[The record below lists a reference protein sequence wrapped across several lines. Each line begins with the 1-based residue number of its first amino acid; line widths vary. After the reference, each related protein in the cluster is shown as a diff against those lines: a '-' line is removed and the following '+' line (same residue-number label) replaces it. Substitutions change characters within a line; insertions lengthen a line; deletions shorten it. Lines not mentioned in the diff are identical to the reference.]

1 MCWIWRLRVPST
13 EVPIGMPLRHL
24 LWLSVA
30 VALSYANIGRGEFQF
45 DDFKVIVDNPA
56 VHDWASWHS
65 TEGQGVFGIRPL
77 LKLSYLLN
85 WLSGWGVAGFHWV
98 NLLLHLANT
107 WLVYR
112 LAWHFGAAL
121 PDAQNRSLLALGSA
135 LLFAVHPANTEAVT
149 YVCGRSVSLMAF
161 FYLAAVA
168 LYAAARTQGNTWR
181 LHVWVPV
188 LFVMALAVKE
198 TAVTLVLALLVWELA
213 LGTGWRVIWQR
224 QWSSWLLLA
233 AGAAYFLLNAN
244 FLAHMQNSAE
254 LNSLPGNLATQAAGF
269 SYLLRQWAWP
279 LWLNIDP
286 DHPIFPSLAG
296 AAPHLAGL
304 AAALLLAFLTRRS
317 RPWISFAL
325 LWVLAHLMA
334 LYIFL
339 PRLDVANDR
348 QLYLAAWPLGLALV
362 AELLTWQSWRRRV
375 GGAIFVVWIAALP
388 LLTLARNQDYRSE
401 IALWEATVKLSPRK
415 ARVHN
420 NLGYA
425 YAQAG
430 RTTDA
435 RREYTTA
442 LRLDPD
448 HIKARYNLERLDLL

>member
-1 MCWIWRLRVPST
+1 MCWIWRLNVQPT
-13 EVPIGMPLRHL
+13 DTPLRHMG
-24 LWLSVA
+24 WLA
-30 VALSYANIGRGEFQF
+30 LALALSYANAFGGAFQF
-45 DDFKVIVDNPA
+45 DDYKVIVDNPA
-56 VHDWASWHS
+56 VHDWDTWRN
-65 TEGQGVFGIRPL
+65 TDGQGVFGIRPL

-85 WLSGWGVAGFHWV
+85 WWSGWGVLGFHLF
-98 NLLLHLANT
+98 NLALHLANT

-112 LAWHFGAAL
+112 LAWHFGATL
-121 PDAQNRSLLALGSA
+121 PDPGKRSVLALGTA

-168 LYAAARTQGNTWR
+168 VYAAARLQGHTWR
-181 LHVWVPV
+181 LHGVVPV
-188 LFVMALAVKE
+188 LFALALAVKE

-213 LGTGWRVIWQR
+213 LGTGWRAIWQR

-233 AGAAYFLLNAN
+233 AGAGYFLLNAN
-244 FLAHMQNSAE
+244 FLAQMQNSVT

-269 SYLLRQWAWP
+269 AYLMRQWAWP

-286 DHPIFPSLAG
+286 DHPILPSLVDAV
-296 AAPHLAGL
+296 PQLLGL
-304 AAALLLAFLTRRS
+304 AAMLLVAVLTRRK

-325 LWVLAHLMA
+325 LWVVAHGMA
-334 LYIFL
+334 LYLVL

-348 QLYLAAWPLGLALV
+348 QLYLAAWPLGMALV
-362 AELLTWQSWRRRV
+362 AELLMWSGWPWRGLFAV
-375 GGAIFVVWIAALP
+375 GVLVLM

-401 IALWEATVKLSPRK
+401 IALWEATVKLSPDK

-425 YAQAG
+425 YALAG
-430 RTTDA
+430 RSADA

-442 LRLDPD
+442 LRLDPN
-448 HIKARYNLERLDLL
+448 HIKAHYNLERLDWP